1 LLAGLATLASR
12 TRAAGLAIAAG
23 LAGRAAVTI
32 FAGRSGRSRGAGLP
46 ALPALAGR
54 PGRTSIAGRSL
65 MTRRTIRAVTARLAW
80 SPIPQLRKTRTNIGT
95 DHRAQFDDFGA
106 QHCNRCLA
114 LRLD

>member
-1 LLAGLATLASR
+1 
-12 TRAAGLAIAAG
+12 
-23 LAGRAAVTI
+23 
-32 FAGRSGRSRGAGLP
+32 
-46 ALPALAGR
+46 
-54 PGRTSIAGRSL
+54 